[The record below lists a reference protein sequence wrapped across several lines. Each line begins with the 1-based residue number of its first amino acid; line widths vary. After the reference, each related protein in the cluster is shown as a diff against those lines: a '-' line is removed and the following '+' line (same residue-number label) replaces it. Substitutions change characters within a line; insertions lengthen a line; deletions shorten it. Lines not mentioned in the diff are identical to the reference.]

1 MKYIKGNDRNQI
13 ALIPTSIEAA
23 LGQDNEVR
31 LIDLFVD
38 SLDLDQM
45 DFRLD
50 YGENGRPAYHPSDL
64 LKLFIYGYLNKCR
77 SSRDLEKECNR
88 NIEVIWLLKSLTPD
102 HNTISNFRRDNNK
115 AIRNVFKAT
124 VELAKNFEL
133 IGGKLIAGDSTKMR
147 AQNSKKNNYNK
158 KKIDRHI
165 QHIEGKL
172 EHYTELLAQADGD
185 AKKKALEQIDQYK
198 QRKSEFDQLNKQ
210 LDSSGETQIST
221 TDPDARNIMIR
232 NHICEVAYSIQTT
245 VDAEN
250 NIPID
255 YKLSNQNNAKAMG
268 PMLKRAVEILG
279 TNQFTALYD
288 KGYHSGSELKTAQ
301 DLGIKTIVAIPAL
314 PGKSRAPNSNYN
326 SANFIYNKSED
337 TYTCPQGQSMSSP
350 GTWYQLKSYKVKHY
364 RTKACQK
371 CPAKDLCTT
380 SKTGR
385 LLSRSEYYD
394 QYRVNEKLNL
404 ENSQLYQKRQ
414 AIVEHPYGTIK
425 RQWGFN
431 YIITKKGIEH
441 ASADVG
447 LIFSAYNLRRL
458 ISIVGLNQLKIHLKE
473 LCALINLIIS
483 TLKAKPALLN
493 HYRFIFLKG

>member
-1 MKYIKGNDRNQI
+1 
-13 ALIPTSIEAA
+13 
-23 LGQDNEVR
+23 
-31 LIDLFVD
+31 
-38 SLDLDQM
+38 
-45 DFRLD
+45 
-50 YGENGRPAYHPSDL
+50 
-64 LKLFIYGYLNKCR
+64 
-77 SSRDLEKECNR
+77 
-88 NIEVIWLLKSLTPD
+88 
-102 HNTISNFRRDNNK
+102 
-115 AIRNVFKAT
+115 
-124 VELAKNFEL
+124 
-133 IGGKLIAGDSTKMR
+133 
-147 AQNSKKNNYNK
+147 
-158 KKIDRHI
+158 
-165 QHIEGKL
+165 
-172 EHYTELLAQADGD
+172 
-185 AKKKALEQIDQYK
+185 
-198 QRKSEFDQLNKQ
+198 
-210 LDSSGETQIST
+210 
-221 TDPDARNIMIR
+221 
-232 NHICEVAYSIQTT
+232 
-245 VDAEN
+245 
-250 NIPID
+250 
-255 YKLSNQNNAKAMG
+255 MG

-288 KGYHSGSELKTAQ
+288 KGYHTGSELKTAQ

-394 QYRVNEKLNL
+394 QYRVNEKLNF
-404 ENSQLYQKRQ
+404 ENSQLYKKRQ

-447 LIFSAYNLRRL
+447 LMFSAYNIRRL
-458 ISIVGLNQLKIHLKE
+458 ISIIGLNQLKIHIKE
-473 LCALINLIIS
+473 LCALISQIIE
-483 TLKAKPALLN
+483 LNKAKTALLN
-493 HYRFIFLKG
+493 LCNLHGI